1 MKRNQFYST
10 VIRLLVESMFF
21 YVLGAYVANYK
32 FETTELLADVEE
44 VVVNP
49 SGLDDSNFTADI
61 VRLVDI
67 VGIYTREGSLR
78 PVMNRQYICLNQ
90 ETRRKLHTPIHSGY
104 ERTHGT
110 EHLLDKP
117 PRGDE
122 IDDDT
127 S

>member
-1 MKRNQFYST
+1 MKRNQFFST
-10 VIRLLVESMFF
+10 VIRLLVEAMFF

-32 FETTELLADVEE
+32 FENSELLVDVEE
-44 VVVNP
+44 AIVSP
-49 SGLDDSNFTADI
+49 SNLDDSNLTADI
-61 VRLVDI
+61 VRLLDN
-67 VGIYTREGSLR
+67 VGIYTQKISLR
-78 PVMNRQYICLNQ
+78 PVMNSQYICLNQ
-90 ETRRKLHTPIHSGY
+90 ETRRKIHTPIRRSS
-104 ERTHGT
+104 ECTQIP

>member
-10 VIRLLVESMFF
+10 VIRLLVEAMFF

-32 FETTELLADVEE
+32 FETSELFVDVEE

-49 SGLDDSNFTADI
+49 SNLDDSNFIADI
-61 VRLVDI
+61 VRLLDN
-67 VGIYTREGSLR
+67 VGIYTQKISLR
-78 PVMNRQYICLNQ
+78 PVMNSQYICLNQ
-90 ETRRKLHTPIHSGY
+90 ETRRKIHTPIRRDI